1 METKSN
7 RIRTVTA
14 GLVIGLVLASLEQT
28 IVATALPTIVHRFG
42 DLSLYSWVFSV
53 YMLASTA
60 AMPIYGKLADLYG
73 RKKIYLFGMLLF
85 LVGSLLCGLAG
96 SMTALILFRG
106 VQGLGAGALMPLA
119 FTIIA
124 DLYPPQ
130 QRAKLMGTFGSLFA
144 VSSLLGPAMGGI
156 LAGWHWQLIFFL
168 NVPIGAIAFF
178 CIHIALQESPSEPR
192 AVKVKPRIDWPGAL
206 TMTGGILSLLLA
218 CVMGGREFAWQ
229 SAPIVSL
236 FAGSVLLL
244 AAFVLIERKA
254 EEPLLPLNLF
264 KRRTLS
270 YGNAAAFF
278 VSAAMFGAIAY
289 IPLFVQGVI
298 GVNPQVAGYIM
309 TPFMVA
315 TAITSMG
322 CRSWLAKVSFR
333 AILVPSLLLMLTG
346 FSLLAR
352 TGVETTV
359 TQMIVCMVVTGL
371 GMGAIYPVL
380 GTAAQNAVA
389 WKLRGAATASSQ
401 FFRSIGGT
409 VGVAFFGS
417 LMMNRMASGSDP
429 ELLLDAGARANM
441 AVDDLVR
448 LQRDF
453 SHALDQVFAAA
464 AIFTVISL
472 LASLALGRERLT
484 A

>member
-1 METKSN
+1 METKTN
-7 RIRTVTA
+7 RVRTVTA

-73 RKKIYLFGMLLF
+73 RKKIYQFGLSLF
-85 LVGSLLCGLAG
+85 LIGSLLCGLAD

-144 VSSLLGPAMGGI
+144 VSSLLGPTLGGM
-156 LAGWHWQLIFFL
+156 LAEWHWPLIFFL

-178 CIHIALQESPSEPR
+178 CIRLALRESPSQDR
-192 AVKVKPRIDWPGAL
+192 AVKPRIDWWGAL
-206 TMTGGILSLLLA
+206 TMTGSILSLLLA
-218 CVMGGREFAWQ
+218 CVMGGREFAWR
-229 SAPIVSL
+229 SAPMIGL
-236 FAGSVLLL
+236 FAGSFLLIT
-244 AAFVLIERKA
+244 AFVLIERKA
-254 EEPLLPLNLF
+254 EEPILPLALF

-270 YGNAAAFF
+270 YGNAAGFF

-298 GVNPQVAGYIM
+298 GVSPQVAGTIM

-315 TAITSMG
+315 TAVTSMG
-322 CRSWLAKVSFR
+322 CRSWLAKVPFS
-333 AILVPSLLLMLTG
+333 AILIPSLLLILTG
-346 FSLLAR
+346 FLLLAR
-352 TGVETTV
+352 TGVETTIA
-359 TQMIVCMVVTGL
+359 QMIVYMVITGL

-380 GTAAQNAVA
+380 GTAAQNAVE

-409 VGVAFFGS
+409 VGVAIFGS
-417 LMMNRMASGSDP
+417 LLMSRMTSGADP
-429 ELLLDAGARANM
+429 ESLLDEGTRANM
-441 AVDDLVR
+441 AVEAVAR
-448 LQRDF
+448 LQQEF

-464 AIFTVISL
+464 AIFTIISL

-484 A
+484 G

>member
-1 METKSN
+1 MVMEMKTN
-7 RIRTVTA
+7 RVRTVTA

-42 DLSLYSWVFSV
+42 DLLLYSWVFSV

-73 RKKIYLFGMLLF
+73 RKKIYLIGLLLF
-85 LVGSLLCGLAG
+85 LIGSLLCGLAG

-144 VSSLLGPAMGGI
+144 VSSLLGPALGGL
-156 LAGWHWQLIFFL
+156 LAEWHWPLIFIL
-168 NVPIGAIAFF
+168 NVPIGVIAFF
-178 CIHIALQESPSEPR
+178 CIHSALHESPSEPR
-192 AVKVKPRIDWPGAL
+192 AIKPRIDWLGVL

-218 CVMGGREFAWQ
+218 CVTGGREFAWQ

-244 AAFVLIERKA
+244 TAFVLIERKA
-254 EEPLLPLNLF
+254 EEPILPLALF

-298 GVNPQVAGYIM
+298 GVSPQVAGYIM
-309 TPFMVA
+309 TPFMLA

-346 FSLLAR
+346 FGLLAR
-352 TGVETTV
+352 IGAETTV
-359 TQMIVCMVVTGL
+359 TQMIVCLVVTGL

-380 GTAAQNAVA
+380 GTAAQNAVT

-417 LMMNRMASGSDP
+417 LMMNRMTAGSDP
-429 ELLLDAGARANM
+429 ELLLDAGARTNM
-441 AVDDLVR
+441 AVEAIAR
-448 LQRDF
+448 LQQEF
-453 SHALDQVFAAA
+453 SHALAQVFAAA